1 MESKE
6 EGFKVEKTV
15 KVQGMSCGNCV
26 KSIEESVGELT
37 GVSSVKAKL
46 ESSEVT
52 FGFDN
57 YKTTLNQ
64 IIEVIEDQGY
74 DIIS

>member
-46 ESSEVT
+46 ESSEVAV
-52 FGFDN
+52 GFDN
-57 YKTTLNQ
+57 DKTTLNQ

>member
-1 MESKE
+1 M
-6 EGFKVEKTV
+6 EKTV

-52 FGFDN
+52 VGFDN
-57 YKTTLNQ
+57 DKTTLNQ